1 MICFSEMR
9 RIRRMLRFQRF
20 LDRLRR
26 GVAWLFDP
34 ITWRIRYAALCL
46 QLVIR
51 KKKNTGG
58 LVYESFES

>member
-1 MICFSEMR
+1 MTYFSEMR
-9 RIRRMLRFQRF
+9 RIRRMLRFQRL

-26 GVAWLFDP
+26 GVAWIFDP
-34 ITWRIRYAALCL
+34 ITWRVRYAALCL

-51 KKKNTGG
+51 KKENTGG